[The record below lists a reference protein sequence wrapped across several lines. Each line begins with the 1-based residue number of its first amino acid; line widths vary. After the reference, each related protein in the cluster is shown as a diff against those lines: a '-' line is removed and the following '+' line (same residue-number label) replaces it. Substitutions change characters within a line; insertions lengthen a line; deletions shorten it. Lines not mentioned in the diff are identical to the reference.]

1 MGNVSGNGKEN
12 TLRKKV
18 LKKAA
23 MLATVASITGACAVG
38 GQKPKESDALI
49 GAIITA
55 IIMGITT
62 AASVG
67 QSVYET
73 ETAKNMQNQA
83 IKEQQRQER
92 AAREAEE
99 RAKKE
104 AEEQARREAEEA
116 RIKAALEDPNY
127 NVRLQE
133 KEEEEGKTIDMSSAD
148 NSAVLEQQQQEA
160 MARARRRNSIK
171 RPTAPP
177 KDVNVGGFGVEE
189 EVEEVVTED
198 IVNNEEE
205 VVEEVVTED
214 IVNNEEE
221 VVQEIVTE
229 DIVNNEE
236 EVVEEIVTEDIV
248 NNEEEIV
255 EEIVTEDI
263 VNNEEE
269 VVEDIVDDDVSYT
282 DESYEEFVES
292 DSESNIVRLSLKDV
306 DFGSDEFNG
315 VIEQITTGGDYVE
328 VDEDMLMS
336 EKDAQNHRL
345 VEEGF
350 LSAEEIILLDFGIRN
365 GTINEDVLNS
375 MYESGE
381 VSDEYYEGAMELL
394 FEIYEELS
402 N

>member
-38 GQKPKESDALI
+38 GQKPKESEALI
-49 GAIITA
+49 GAIIMA
-55 IIMGITT
+55 IVAGITT
-62 AASVG
+62 AASIG

-73 ETAKNMQNQA
+73 ESAKNMQNQA
-83 IKEQQRQER
+83 VKEQKRQEEE
-92 AAREAEE
+92 AR
-99 RAKKE
+99 K
-104 AEEQARREAEEA
+104 QAEEA
-116 RIKAALEDPNY
+116 RKQAEREVEEARIQAALEDPNY

-133 KEEEEGKTIDMSSAD
+133 QDEEEGKTIDMSSAD

-221 VVQEIVTE
+221 VV
-229 DIVNNEE
+229 
-236 EVVEEIVTEDIV
+236 
-248 NNEEEIV
+248 

-269 VVEDIVDDDVSYT
+269 VVEDIVDDDVIYT
-282 DESYEEFVES
+282 DEGYGEFVES

-306 DFGSDEFNG
+306 DFDSHEFNG

>member
-38 GQKPKESDALI
+38 GQKPKESEALI
-49 GAIITA
+49 GAIIMA
-55 IIMGITT
+55 IVAGITT
-62 AASVG
+62 AASIG

-73 ETAKNMQNQA
+73 ESAKNMQNEA

-133 KEEEEGKTIDMSSAD
+133 QDEEEGKTIDMSSAD

-221 VVQEIVTE
+221 VV
-229 DIVNNEE
+229 
-236 EVVEEIVTEDIV
+236 EEIVTEDIV

-255 EEIVTEDI
+255 EEVVTEDI

>member
-38 GQKPKESDALI
+38 GQKPKESEALI
-49 GAIITA
+49 GAIIMA
-55 IIMGITT
+55 IVAGITT
-62 AASVG
+62 AASIG

-73 ETAKNMQNQA
+73 ESAKNMQNEA

-133 KEEEEGKTIDMSSAD
+133 QDEEEGKTIDMSSAD

-177 KDVNVGGFGVEE
+177 KYVNVGGFGVEE

-205 VVEEVVTED
+205 VVEEV
-214 IVNNEEE
+214 
-221 VVQEIVTE
+221 VTE

-269 VVEDIVDDDVSYT
+269 VVEDIVDDDVIYT
-282 DESYEEFVES
+282 DEGYGEFVES

-306 DFGSDEFNG
+306 DFDSDEFNG

>member
-38 GQKPKESDALI
+38 GQKPKESEALI
-49 GAIITA
+49 GAIIMA
-55 IIMGITT
+55 IVMAATT

-73 ETAKNMQNQA
+73 ESAKNMQNQA

-133 KEEEEGKTIDMSSAD
+133 QDEEEGKTIDMSSAD

-160 MARARRRNSIK
+160 MARARRRSNIK
-171 RPTAPP
+171 RPTVPP

-189 EVEEVVTED
+189 EV
-198 IVNNEEE
+198 
-205 VVEEVVTED
+205 VEEV
-214 IVNNEEE
+214 
-221 VVQEIVTE
+221 VTE

-248 NNEEEIV
+248 NNEEE
-255 EEIVTEDI
+255 
-263 VNNEEE
+263 
-269 VVEDIVDDDVSYT
+269 VVEDIVDDDVIYT
-282 DESYEEFVES
+282 DEGYGEFVES

-306 DFGSDEFNG
+306 DFDSDEFNG

>member
-38 GQKPKESDALI
+38 GQKPKESEALI
-49 GAIITA
+49 GAIIMA
-55 IIMGITT
+55 IVAGVTT
-62 AASVG
+62 AASIG

-73 ETAKNMQNQA
+73 ESAKNMQNQA
-83 IKEQQRQER
+83 VKEQKRQEEE
-92 AAREAEE
+92 ARKQAEE
-99 RAKKE
+99 ARKQ
-104 AEEQARREAEEA
+104 AEREAEEA
-116 RIKAALEDPNY
+116 RIQAALEDPNY

-133 KEEEEGKTIDMSSAD
+133 QDEEEGKTIDMSSAD

-221 VVQEIVTE
+221 VV
-229 DIVNNEE
+229 
-236 EVVEEIVTEDIV
+236 EEIVTEDIV

-255 EEIVTEDI
+255 EEVVTEDI

>member
-38 GQKPKESDALI
+38 GQKPKESEALI
-49 GAIITA
+49 GAIIMA
-55 IIMGITT
+55 IVAGVTT
-62 AASVG
+62 AASIG

-73 ETAKNMQNQA
+73 ESAKNMQNQA
-83 IKEQQRQER
+83 VKEQKRQEEE
-92 AAREAEE
+92 ARKQAEE
-99 RAKKE
+99 ARKQ
-104 AEEQARREAEEA
+104 AEREAEEA
-116 RIKAALEDPNY
+116 RIQAALEDPNY

-133 KEEEEGKTIDMSSAD
+133 QDEEEGKTIDMSSAD

-189 EVEEVVTED
+189 EVEEV
-198 IVNNEEE
+198 
-205 VVEEVVTED
+205 
-214 IVNNEEE
+214 
-221 VVQEIVTE
+221 
-229 DIVNNEE
+229 
-236 EVVEEIVTEDIV
+236 
-248 NNEEEIV
+248 
-255 EEIVTEDI
+255 VTEDI

>member
-38 GQKPKESDALI
+38 GQKPKESEALI
-49 GAIITA
+49 GAIIMA
-55 IIMGITT
+55 IVAGITT
-62 AASVG
+62 AASIG

-73 ETAKNMQNQA
+73 ESAKNMQNEA

-133 KEEEEGKTIDMSSAD
+133 QDEEEGKTIDMSSAD

-189 EVEEVVTED
+189 EVAEEV
-198 IVNNEEE
+198 
-205 VVEEVVTED
+205 
-214 IVNNEEE
+214 
-221 VVQEIVTE
+221 VTE

-255 EEIVTEDI
+255 EEVVTEDI

>member
-1 MGNVSGNGKEN
+1 MGNVNVSGNGKGKEN
-12 TLRKKV
+12 SLRKKV

-49 GAIITA
+49 GAIIMA
-55 IIMGITT
+55 IAMGVSA

-73 ETAKNMQNQA
+73 ESAKNMQNQA
-83 IKEQQRQER
+83 IKEQQRQEEEARKR
-92 AAREAEE
+92 AEREAE
-99 RAKKE
+99 
-104 AEEQARREAEEA
+104 QAR
-116 RIKAALEDPNY
+116 IQAALENPYY
-127 NVRLQE
+127 NVRLQQQE
-133 KEEEEGKTIDMSSAD
+133 KEEGKTIDMSSANNAD
-148 NSAVLEQQQQEA
+148 VLEQQQQEA
-160 MARARRRNSIK
+160 MARARRRNGIK

-189 EVEEVVTED
+189 EV
-198 IVNNEEE
+198 
-205 VVEEVVTED
+205 VEEVVTE
-214 IVNNEEE
+214 N
-221 VVQEIVTE
+221 
-229 DIVNNEE
+229 IVNNEE

-248 NNEEEIV
+248 NNEEEVI
-255 EEIVTEDI
+255 TEDI
-263 VNNEEE
+263 VNNEEGVVE
-269 VVEDIVDDDVSYT
+269 EVVNEDIVNNEEGVVEDIVDDGVIYT
-282 DESYEEFVES
+282 EESYEEVVEN
-292 DSESNIVRLSLKDV
+292 DSGSNIVRLSLKDF
-306 DFGSDEFNG
+306 DFGSEEFNG
-315 VIEQITTGGDYVE
+315 VIEQITAGGDYVE

-336 EKDAQNHRL
+336 DEDAQNHRL

-365 GTINEDVLNS
+365 GTINENVLNS

>member
-1 MGNVSGNGKEN
+1 MGNVNVSGNGKEN
-12 TLRKKV
+12 ALRKKV

-38 GQKPKESDALI
+38 GQKPKESEALI
-49 GAIITA
+49 GAIIMA
-55 IIMGITT
+55 IVAGVTT
-62 AASVG
+62 AASIG

-73 ETAKNMQNQA
+73 ESAKNMQNQA
-83 IKEQQRQER
+83 VKEQKRQEEE
-92 AAREAEE
+92 ARKQAEE
-99 RAKKE
+99 ARKQ
-104 AEEQARREAEEA
+104 AEREAEEA
-116 RIKAALEDPNY
+116 RIQAALEDPNY

-133 KEEEEGKTIDMSSAD
+133 QDEEEGKTIDMSSAD

-189 EVEEVVTED
+189 EVEEV
-198 IVNNEEE
+198 
-205 VVEEVVTED
+205 
-214 IVNNEEE
+214 
-221 VVQEIVTE
+221 
-229 DIVNNEE
+229 
-236 EVVEEIVTEDIV
+236 
-248 NNEEEIV
+248 
-255 EEIVTEDI
+255 VTEDI

>member
-38 GQKPKESDALI
+38 GQKPKESEALI
-49 GAIITA
+49 GAIIMA
-55 IIMGITT
+55 IVAGVTT
-62 AASVG
+62 AASIG

-73 ETAKNMQNQA
+73 ESAKNMQNQA
-83 IKEQQRQER
+83 VKEQKRQEEE
-92 AAREAEE
+92 ARKQAEE
-99 RAKKE
+99 ARKQ
-104 AEEQARREAEEA
+104 AEREAEEA
-116 RIKAALEDPNY
+116 RIQAALEDPNY

-133 KEEEEGKTIDMSSAD
+133 QDEEEGKTIDMSSAD

-205 VVEEVVTED
+205 VVEE
-214 IVNNEEE
+214 
-221 VVQEIVTE
+221 
-229 DIVNNEE
+229 
-236 EVVEEIVTEDIV
+236 IVTEDIV

-255 EEIVTEDI
+255 EEVVTEDI

>member
-49 GAIITA
+49 GAIIMAIMMGVTA
-55 IIMGITT
+55 

-73 ETAKNMQNQA
+73 ESAKNMQNQA

-205 VVEEVVTED
+205 VVEE
-214 IVNNEEE
+214 
-221 VVQEIVTE
+221 
-229 DIVNNEE
+229 
-236 EVVEEIVTEDIV
+236 IVTEDIV

-269 VVEDIVDDDVSYT
+269 VVEDIVDDDVIYT
-282 DESYEEFVES
+282 DEGYGEFVES

-306 DFGSDEFNG
+306 DFDSHEFNG

>member
-1 MGNVSGNGKEN
+1 MGNVNVSGNGKEN
-12 TLRKKV
+12 ALRKKV

-38 GQKPKESDALI
+38 GQKPKESEALI
-49 GAIITA
+49 GAIIMA
-55 IIMGITT
+55 IVAGVTT
-62 AASVG
+62 AASIG

-73 ETAKNMQNQA
+73 ESAKNMQNQA
-83 IKEQQRQER
+83 VKEQKRQEEE
-92 AAREAEE
+92 ARKQAEE
-99 RAKKE
+99 ARKQ
-104 AEEQARREAEEA
+104 AEREAEEA
-116 RIKAALEDPNY
+116 RIQAALEDPNY

-133 KEEEEGKTIDMSSAD
+133 QDEEEGKTIDMSSAD

-221 VVQEIVTE
+221 VV
-229 DIVNNEE
+229 
-236 EVVEEIVTEDIV
+236 EEIVTEDIV

-269 VVEDIVDDDVSYT
+269 VVEDIVDDDVIYT
-282 DESYEEFVES
+282 DEGYGEFVES

>member
-38 GQKPKESDALI
+38 GQKPKESEALI
-49 GAIITA
+49 GAIIMA
-55 IIMGITT
+55 IVAGITT
-62 AASVG
+62 AASIG

-73 ETAKNMQNQA
+73 ESAKNMQNQA
-83 IKEQQRQER
+83 VKEQKRQEEE
-92 AAREAEE
+92 ARKQAEE
-99 RAKKE
+99 ARKQ
-104 AEEQARREAEEA
+104 AEREAEEA
-116 RIKAALEDPNY
+116 RIQAALEDPNY

-133 KEEEEGKTIDMSSAD
+133 QDEEEGKTIDMSSAD

-189 EVEEVVTED
+189 ALEEVVTED

-205 VVEEVVTED
+205 VVEEV
-214 IVNNEEE
+214 
-221 VVQEIVTE
+221 
-229 DIVNNEE
+229 
-236 EVVEEIVTEDIV
+236 
-248 NNEEEIV
+248 
-255 EEIVTEDI
+255 VTEDI

>member
-1 MGNVSGNGKEN
+1 MGNVNVSGNGKGKEN
-12 TLRKKV
+12 SLRKKV

-49 GAIITA
+49 GAIIMA
-55 IIMGITT
+55 IAMGVSA

-73 ETAKNMQNQA
+73 ESAKNMQNQA
-83 IKEQQRQER
+83 IKEQQRQEEEARKR
-92 AAREAEE
+92 AEREAE
-99 RAKKE
+99 
-104 AEEQARREAEEA
+104 QAR
-116 RIKAALEDPNY
+116 IQAALEDPEY
-127 NVRLQE
+127 NVRLQQQE
-133 KEEEEGKTIDMSSAD
+133 KEEGKTIDMSSANNAD
-148 NSAVLEQQQQEA
+148 VLEQQQQEA
-160 MARARRRNSIK
+160 MARARRRNGIK

-189 EVEEVVTED
+189 EVVEEVVTEN

-205 VVEEVVTED
+205 VVED
-214 IVNNEEE
+214 
-221 VVQEIVTE
+221 IVTE

-236 EVVEEIVTEDIV
+236 EVITEDIV
-248 NNEEEIV
+248 NNEEGVV
-255 EEIVTEDI
+255 EEVVNEDI
-263 VNNEEE
+263 VNNEEG
-269 VVEDIVDDDVSYT
+269 VVEDIVDDGVIYT
-282 DESYEEFVES
+282 EESYEEVVEN
-292 DSESNIVRLSLKDV
+292 DSGSNIVRLSLKDF
-306 DFGSDEFNG
+306 DFGSEEFNG
-315 VIEQITTGGDYVE
+315 VIEQITAGGDYVE

-336 EKDAQNHRL
+336 DEDAQNHRL

-365 GTINEDVLNS
+365 GTINENVLNS

>member
-38 GQKPKESDALI
+38 GQKPKESEALI
-49 GAIITA
+49 GAIIMA
-55 IIMGITT
+55 IVAGITT
-62 AASVG
+62 AASIG
-67 QSVYET
+67 QSVYEN
-73 ETAKNMQNQA
+73 ESAKNMQNQA
-83 IKEQQRQER
+83 VKEQKRQEEE
-92 AAREAEE
+92 ARKQAE
-99 RAKKE
+99 
-104 AEEQARREAEEA
+104 REAEEA
-116 RIKAALEDPNY
+116 RIQAALEDPNY

-133 KEEEEGKTIDMSSAD
+133 QDEEEGKTIDMSSAD

-221 VVQEIVTE
+221 
-229 DIVNNEE
+229 
-236 EVVEEIVTEDIV
+236 
-248 NNEEEIV
+248 IV
-255 EEIVTEDI
+255 EEVVTEDI

-282 DESYEEFVES
+282 DESDEEFVES

>member
-38 GQKPKESDALI
+38 GQKPKESEALI
-49 GAIITA
+49 GAIIMA
-55 IIMGITT
+55 IVAGITT
-62 AASVG
+62 AASIG

-73 ETAKNMQNQA
+73 ESAKNMQNQA
-83 IKEQQRQER
+83 VKEQKRQEEE
-92 AAREAEE
+92 ARKQAEE
-99 RAKKE
+99 ARKQ
-104 AEEQARREAEEA
+104 AEREAEEA
-116 RIKAALEDPNY
+116 RIQAALEDPNY

-133 KEEEEGKTIDMSSAD
+133 QDEEEGKTIDMSSAD

-189 EVEEVVTED
+189 EVEEV
-198 IVNNEEE
+198 
-205 VVEEVVTED
+205 
-214 IVNNEEE
+214 
-221 VVQEIVTE
+221 
-229 DIVNNEE
+229 
-236 EVVEEIVTEDIV
+236 
-248 NNEEEIV
+248 
-255 EEIVTEDI
+255 VTEDI

>member
-38 GQKPKESDALI
+38 GQKPKESEALI
-49 GAIITA
+49 GAIIMA
-55 IIMGITT
+55 IVAGITT
-62 AASVG
+62 AASIG

-73 ETAKNMQNQA
+73 ESAKNMQNQA
-83 IKEQQRQER
+83 VKEQKRQEEE
-92 AAREAEE
+92 ARKQAEE
-99 RAKKE
+99 ARKQ
-104 AEEQARREAEEA
+104 AEREAEEA
-116 RIKAALEDPNY
+116 RIQAALEDPNY

-133 KEEEEGKTIDMSSAD
+133 QDEEEGKTIDMSSAD

-205 VVEEVVTED
+205 VVE
-214 IVNNEEE
+214 
-221 VVQEIVTE
+221 
-229 DIVNNEE
+229 
-236 EVVEEIVTEDIV
+236 
-248 NNEEEIV
+248 
-255 EEIVTEDI
+255 
-263 VNNEEE
+263 
-269 VVEDIVDDDVSYT
+269 DIVDDDVSYT

-306 DFGSDEFNG
+306 DFDSHEFNG

>member
-1 MGNVSGNGKEN
+1 MGNVNASGNGKGKEN
-12 TLRKKV
+12 SLRKKV

-49 GAIITA
+49 GAIIMA
-55 IIMGITT
+55 IAMGVSA

-73 ETAKNMQNQA
+73 ESAKNMQNQA
-83 IKEQQRQER
+83 IKEQQRQEEEARKR
-92 AAREAEE
+92 AEREAE
-99 RAKKE
+99 
-104 AEEQARREAEEA
+104 QAR
-116 RIKAALEDPNY
+116 IQAALENPYY
-127 NVRLQE
+127 NVRLQQQE
-133 KEEEEGKTIDMSSAD
+133 KEEGKTIDMSSANNAD
-148 NSAVLEQQQQEA
+148 VLEQQQQEA
-160 MARARRRNSIK
+160 MARARRRNGIK

-189 EVEEVVTED
+189 EV
-198 IVNNEEE
+198 
-205 VVEEVVTED
+205 VEEVVTE
-214 IVNNEEE
+214 N
-221 VVQEIVTE
+221 
-229 DIVNNEE
+229 IVNNEE

-248 NNEEEIV
+248 NNEEEVI
-255 EEIVTEDI
+255 TEDI
-263 VNNEEE
+263 VNNEEGVVE
-269 VVEDIVDDDVSYT
+269 EVVNEDIVNNEEGVVEDIVDDGVIYT
-282 DESYEEFVES
+282 EESYEEVVEN
-292 DSESNIVRLSLKDV
+292 DSGSNIVRLSLKDF
-306 DFGSDEFNG
+306 DFGSEEFNG
-315 VIEQITTGGDYVE
+315 VIEQITAGGDYVE

-336 EKDAQNHRL
+336 DEDAQNHRL

-365 GTINEDVLNS
+365 GTINENVLNS

>member
-38 GQKPKESDALI
+38 GQKPKESEALI
-49 GAIITA
+49 GAIIMA
-55 IIMGITT
+55 IVAGVTT
-62 AASVG
+62 AASIG

-73 ETAKNMQNQA
+73 ESAKNMQNQA
-83 IKEQQRQER
+83 VKEQKRQEEE
-92 AAREAEE
+92 ARKQAEE
-99 RAKKE
+99 ARKQ
-104 AEEQARREAEEA
+104 AEREAEEA
-116 RIKAALEDPNY
+116 RIQAALEDPNY

-133 KEEEEGKTIDMSSAD
+133 QDEEEGKTIDMSSAD

-221 VVQEIVTE
+221 VV
-229 DIVNNEE
+229 
-236 EVVEEIVTEDIV
+236 EEIVTEDIV

-269 VVEDIVDDDVSYT
+269 VVEDIVDDDVIYT
-282 DESYEEFVES
+282 DEGYGEFVES

-306 DFGSDEFNG
+306 DFDSHEFNG

>member
-38 GQKPKESDALI
+38 GQKPKESEALI
-49 GAIITA
+49 GAIIMA
-55 IIMGITT
+55 IVAGITT
-62 AASVG
+62 AASIG

-73 ETAKNMQNQA
+73 ESAKNMQNQA
-83 IKEQQRQER
+83 VKEQKRQEEE
-92 AAREAEE
+92 ARKQAEE
-99 RAKKE
+99 ARKQ
-104 AEEQARREAEEA
+104 AEREAEEA
-116 RIKAALEDPNY
+116 RIQAALEDPNY

-133 KEEEEGKTIDMSSAD
+133 QDEEEGKTIDMSSAD

-205 VVEEVVTED
+205 VVEEV
-214 IVNNEEE
+214 
-221 VVQEIVTE
+221 VTE

>member
-1 MGNVSGNGKEN
+1 MGNVNVSGNGKEN
-12 TLRKKV
+12 SLRKKV

-49 GAIITA
+49 GAIIMAIMMGVTA
-55 IIMGITT
+55 

-73 ETAKNMQNQA
+73 ESAKNMQNQA
-83 IKEQQRQER
+83 IEEQR

-99 RAKKE
+99 RARKE
-104 AEEQARREAEEA
+104 AEEQA
-116 RIKAALEDPNY
+116 RIKAALEDPAY

-133 KEEEEGKTIDMSSAD
+133 KDEEEGKTIDMSSA
-148 NSAVLEQQQQEA
+148 NNAGILEQQQQDA
-160 MARARRRNSIK
+160 MARARKRNNIK
-171 RPTAPP
+171 RPIAPP
-177 KDVNVGGFGVEE
+177 TGVNVGGFGVEE
-189 EVEEVVTED
+189 EVV
-198 IVNNEEE
+198 
-205 VVEEVVTED
+205 
-214 IVNNEEE
+214 
-221 VVQEIVTE
+221 
-229 DIVNNEE
+229 
-236 EVVEEIVTEDIV
+236 
-248 NNEEEIV
+248 
-255 EEIVTEDI
+255 EDI

-269 VVEDIVDDDVSYT
+269 VVEDIVNNEEEAVEDVATEDIVNDEEETVEDIVDDDVSYT
-282 DESYEEFVES
+282 DEGYGESVES
-292 DSESNIVRLSLKDV
+292 DSESNIVRLNLKDF
-306 DFGSDEFNG
+306 DFDNEEFNG

-336 EKDAQNHRL
+336 DEDAQNHRL

-350 LSAEEIILLDFGIRN
+350 LSVEEIILLDFGIRN

>member
-49 GAIITA
+49 GAIIMAIMMGVTA
-55 IIMGITT
+55 

-73 ETAKNMQNQA
+73 ESAKNMQNQA

-133 KEEEEGKTIDMSSAD
+133 QDEEEGKTIDMSSAD

-221 VVQEIVTE
+221 VV
-229 DIVNNEE
+229 
-236 EVVEEIVTEDIV
+236 EEIVTEDIV

-269 VVEDIVDDDVSYT
+269 VVEDIVDDDVIYT
-282 DESYEEFVES
+282 DEGYGEFVES

-306 DFGSDEFNG
+306 DFDSDEFNG

>member
-38 GQKPKESDALI
+38 GQKPKESEALI
-49 GAIITA
+49 GAIIMA
-55 IIMGITT
+55 IVAGVTT
-62 AASVG
+62 AASIG

-73 ETAKNMQNQA
+73 ESAKNMQNQA
-83 IKEQQRQER
+83 VKEQKRQEEE
-92 AAREAEE
+92 ARKQAEE
-99 RAKKE
+99 ARKQ
-104 AEEQARREAEEA
+104 AEREAEEA
-116 RIKAALEDPNY
+116 RIQAALEDPNY

-133 KEEEEGKTIDMSSAD
+133 QDEEEGKTIDMSSAD

-221 VVQEIVTE
+221 VVEEIVTE

-255 EEIVTEDI
+255 EEVVTEDI

>member
-38 GQKPKESDALI
+38 GQKPKESEALI
-49 GAIITA
+49 GAIIMA
-55 IIMGITT
+55 IVAGITT
-62 AASVG
+62 AASIG

-73 ETAKNMQNQA
+73 ESAKNMQNQA
-83 IKEQQRQER
+83 VKEQKRQEEE
-92 AAREAEE
+92 ARKQAEE
-99 RAKKE
+99 ARKQ
-104 AEEQARREAEEA
+104 AEREAEEA
-116 RIKAALEDPNY
+116 RIQAALEDPNY

-133 KEEEEGKTIDMSSAD
+133 QDEEEGKTIDMSSAD

-221 VVQEIVTE
+221 VV
-229 DIVNNEE
+229 
-236 EVVEEIVTEDIV
+236 EEIVTEDIV

-255 EEIVTEDI
+255 EEVVTEDI

>member
-12 TLRKKV
+12 ALRKKV

-38 GQKPKESDALI
+38 GQKPKESEALI
-49 GAIITA
+49 GAIIMA
-55 IIMGITT
+55 IVAGVTT
-62 AASVG
+62 AASIG

-73 ETAKNMQNQA
+73 ESAKNMQNQA
-83 IKEQQRQER
+83 VKEQKRQEEE
-92 AAREAEE
+92 ARKQAEE
-99 RAKKE
+99 ARKQ
-104 AEEQARREAEEA
+104 AEREAEEA
-116 RIKAALEDPNY
+116 RIQAALEDPNY

-133 KEEEEGKTIDMSSAD
+133 QDEEEGKTIDMSSAD

-255 EEIVTEDI
+255 EEVVTEDI

-375 MYESGE
+375 MYESG
-381 VSDEYYEGAMELL
+381 
-394 FEIYEELS
+394 
-402 N
+402 

>member
-38 GQKPKESDALI
+38 GQKPKESEALI

-160 MARARRRNSIK
+160 MARARRRSNIK
-171 RPTAPP
+171 RPTVPP
-177 KDVNVGGFGVEE
+177 KDVNVGGFGV
-189 EVEEVVTED
+189 
-198 IVNNEEE
+198 EEE

-269 VVEDIVDDDVSYT
+269 VVEDIVDDDVIYT
-282 DESYEEFVES
+282 DEGYGEFVES

-306 DFGSDEFNG
+306 DFDSHEFNG

>member
-38 GQKPKESDALI
+38 GQKPKESEALI
-49 GAIITA
+49 GAIIMA
-55 IIMGITT
+55 IVAGVTT
-62 AASVG
+62 AASIG

-73 ETAKNMQNQA
+73 ESAKNMQNQA
-83 IKEQQRQER
+83 VKEQKRQEEE
-92 AAREAEE
+92 ARKQAEE
-99 RAKKE
+99 ARKQ
-104 AEEQARREAEEA
+104 AEREAEEA
-116 RIKAALEDPNY
+116 RIQAALEDPNY

-133 KEEEEGKTIDMSSAD
+133 QDEEEGKTIDMSSAD

-189 EVEEVVTED
+189 EVEEV
-198 IVNNEEE
+198 
-205 VVEEVVTED
+205 
-214 IVNNEEE
+214 
-221 VVQEIVTE
+221 VTE

>member
-38 GQKPKESDALI
+38 GQKPKESEALI
-49 GAIITA
+49 GAIIMA
-55 IIMGITT
+55 IVAGVTT
-62 AASVG
+62 AASIG

-73 ETAKNMQNQA
+73 ESAKNMQNQA
-83 IKEQQRQER
+83 VKEQKRQEEE
-92 AAREAEE
+92 ARKQAE
-99 RAKKE
+99 
-104 AEEQARREAEEA
+104 REAEEA
-116 RIKAALEDPNY
+116 RIQAALEDPNY

-133 KEEEEGKTIDMSSAD
+133 QDEEEGKTIDMSSAD

-205 VVEEVVTED
+205 VVEEV
-214 IVNNEEE
+214 
-221 VVQEIVTE
+221 
-229 DIVNNEE
+229 
-236 EVVEEIVTEDIV
+236 
-248 NNEEEIV
+248 
-255 EEIVTEDI
+255 VTEDI

>member
-38 GQKPKESDALI
+38 GQKPKESEALI
-49 GAIITA
+49 GAIIMAIMMGVTA
-55 IIMGITT
+55 

-73 ETAKNMQNQA
+73 ESAKNMQNQA

-133 KEEEEGKTIDMSSAD
+133 QDEEEGKTIDMSSAD

-160 MARARRRNSIK
+160 MASARRRSNIK
-171 RPTAPP
+171 RPTVPP

-189 EVEEVVTED
+189 EVAEEVVTED

-221 VVQEIVTE
+221 VV
-229 DIVNNEE
+229 
-236 EVVEEIVTEDIV
+236 EEIVTEDIV

-255 EEIVTEDI
+255 EEVVTEDI

-269 VVEDIVDDDVSYT
+269 VVEDIVDDDVIYT
-282 DESYEEFVES
+282 DEGYGEFVES

-306 DFGSDEFNG
+306 DFDSDEFNG

>member
-38 GQKPKESDALI
+38 GQKPKESEALI
-49 GAIITA
+49 GAIIMA
-55 IIMGITT
+55 IVAGITT
-62 AASVG
+62 AASIG

-73 ETAKNMQNQA
+73 ESAKNMQNEA

-221 VVQEIVTE
+221 VV
-229 DIVNNEE
+229 
-236 EVVEEIVTEDIV
+236 EEIVTEDIV

-269 VVEDIVDDDVSYT
+269 VVEDIVDDDVIYT
-282 DESYEEFVES
+282 DEGYGEFVES

-306 DFGSDEFNG
+306 DFDSDEFNG

-365 GTINEDVLNS
+365 GTINENVLNS

>member
-38 GQKPKESDALI
+38 GQKPKESEALI
-49 GAIITA
+49 GAIIMA
-55 IIMGITT
+55 IVAGITT
-62 AASVG
+62 AASIG

-73 ETAKNMQNQA
+73 ESAKNMQNEA

-133 KEEEEGKTIDMSSAD
+133 QDEEEGKTIDMSSAD

-160 MARARRRNSIK
+160 MARARRRSNIK
-171 RPTAPP
+171 RPTVPP
-177 KDVNVGGFGVEE
+177 KDLNVGGFGVEE
-189 EVEEVVTED
+189 EVAEEVVTED

-205 VVEEVVTED
+205 VVEEV
-214 IVNNEEE
+214 
-221 VVQEIVTE
+221 VTE

-269 VVEDIVDDDVSYT
+269 VVEDIVDDDVIYT
-282 DESYEEFVES
+282 DEGYGEFVES

-306 DFGSDEFNG
+306 DFDSDEFNG

>member
-1 MGNVSGNGKEN
+1 MGNVNVSGNGKEN
-12 TLRKKV
+12 ALRKKV

-38 GQKPKESDALI
+38 GQKPKESEALI
-49 GAIITA
+49 GAIIMA
-55 IIMGITT
+55 IVAGVTT
-62 AASVG
+62 AASIG

-73 ETAKNMQNQA
+73 ESAKNMQNQA
-83 IKEQQRQER
+83 VKEQKRQEEE
-92 AAREAEE
+92 ARKQAEE
-99 RAKKE
+99 ARKQ
-104 AEEQARREAEEA
+104 AEREAEEA
-116 RIKAALEDPNY
+116 RIQAALEDPNY

-133 KEEEEGKTIDMSSAD
+133 QDEEEGKTIDMSSAD

-189 EVEEVVTED
+189 EVAEEV
-198 IVNNEEE
+198 
-205 VVEEVVTED
+205 
-214 IVNNEEE
+214 
-221 VVQEIVTE
+221 VTE

-269 VVEDIVDDDVSYT
+269 VVEDIVDDDVIYT
-282 DESYEEFVES
+282 DEGYGEFVES

-306 DFGSDEFNG
+306 DFDSDEFNG

>member
-38 GQKPKESDALI
+38 GQKPKESEALI

-73 ETAKNMQNQA
+73 ETAKNMQNKA

-160 MARARRRNSIK
+160 MARARRRSNIK
-171 RPTAPP
+171 RPTVPP

-189 EVEEVVTED
+189 EV
-198 IVNNEEE
+198 
-205 VVEEVVTED
+205 VEEV
-214 IVNNEEE
+214 
-221 VVQEIVTE
+221 
-229 DIVNNEE
+229 
-236 EVVEEIVTEDIV
+236 VTEDIV

-269 VVEDIVDDDVSYT
+269 VVEDIVDDDVIYT
-282 DESYEEFVES
+282 DEGYGEFVES

-306 DFGSDEFNG
+306 DFDSHEFNG

>member
-38 GQKPKESDALI
+38 GQKPKESEALI
-49 GAIITA
+49 GAIIMA
-55 IIMGITT
+55 IVAGVTT
-62 AASVG
+62 AASIG

-73 ETAKNMQNQA
+73 ESAKNMQNQA
-83 IKEQQRQER
+83 VKEQKRQEEE
-92 AAREAEE
+92 ARKQAEE
-99 RAKKE
+99 ARKQ
-104 AEEQARREAEEA
+104 AEREAEEA
-116 RIKAALEDPNY
+116 RIQAALEDPNY

-133 KEEEEGKTIDMSSAD
+133 QDEEEGKTIDMSSAD

-221 VVQEIVTE
+221 VVEEIVTE

-236 EVVEEIVTEDIV
+236 EVVGEIVTEDIV

>member
-38 GQKPKESDALI
+38 GQKPKESEALI
-49 GAIITA
+49 GAIIMA
-55 IIMGITT
+55 IVAGITT
-62 AASVG
+62 AASIG

-73 ETAKNMQNQA
+73 ESAKNMQNEA

-133 KEEEEGKTIDMSSAD
+133 QDEEEGKTIDMSSAD

-160 MARARRRNSIK
+160 MARARRRSNIK
-171 RPTAPP
+171 RPTVPP

-221 VVQEIVTE
+221 VV
-229 DIVNNEE
+229 
-236 EVVEEIVTEDIV
+236 EEIVTEDIV

-255 EEIVTEDI
+255 EEVVTEDI

-269 VVEDIVDDDVSYT
+269 VVEDIVDDDVIYT
-282 DESYEEFVES
+282 DEGYGEFVES

>member
-38 GQKPKESDALI
+38 GQKPKESEALI
-49 GAIITA
+49 GAIIMA
-55 IIMGITT
+55 IVAGITT
-62 AASVG
+62 AASIG

-73 ETAKNMQNQA
+73 ESAKNMQNQA
-83 IKEQQRQER
+83 VKEQKRQEEE
-92 AAREAEE
+92 ARKQAE
-99 RAKKE
+99 
-104 AEEQARREAEEA
+104 REAEEA
-116 RIKAALEDPNY
+116 RIQAALEDPNY

-133 KEEEEGKTIDMSSAD
+133 QDEEEGKTIDMSSAD

-221 VVQEIVTE
+221 VV
-229 DIVNNEE
+229 
-236 EVVEEIVTEDIV
+236 EEIVTEDIV

-255 EEIVTEDI
+255 EEVVTEDI

>member
-38 GQKPKESDALI
+38 GQKPKESEALI
-49 GAIITA
+49 GAIIMA
-55 IIMGITT
+55 IVAGITT
-62 AASVG
+62 AASIG

-73 ETAKNMQNQA
+73 ESAKNMQNQA
-83 IKEQQRQER
+83 VKEQKRQEEE
-92 AAREAEE
+92 ARKQAE
-99 RAKKE
+99 
-104 AEEQARREAEEA
+104 REAEEA
-116 RIKAALEDPNY
+116 RIQAALEDPNY

-133 KEEEEGKTIDMSSAD
+133 QDEEEGKTIDMSSAD

-189 EVEEVVTED
+189 EVEEV
-198 IVNNEEE
+198 
-205 VVEEVVTED
+205 
-214 IVNNEEE
+214 
-221 VVQEIVTE
+221 
-229 DIVNNEE
+229 
-236 EVVEEIVTEDIV
+236 
-248 NNEEEIV
+248 
-255 EEIVTEDI
+255 VTEDI

>member
-1 MGNVSGNGKEN
+1 MVFLCYYVFLHEPS
-12 TLRKKV
+12 LLV
-18 LKKAA
+18 
-23 MLATVASITGACAVG
+23 VA
-38 GQKPKESDALI
+38 
-49 GAIITA
+49 
-55 IIMGITT
+55 
-62 AASVG
+62 
-67 QSVYET
+67 
-73 ETAKNMQNQA
+73 
-83 IKEQQRQER
+83 
-92 AAREAEE
+92 
-99 RAKKE
+99 
-104 AEEQARREAEEA
+104 
-116 RIKAALEDPNY
+116 
-127 NVRLQE
+127 
-133 KEEEEGKTIDMSSAD
+133 
-148 NSAVLEQQQQEA
+148 
-160 MARARRRNSIK
+160 
-171 RPTAPP
+171 
-177 KDVNVGGFGVEE
+177 
-189 EVEEVVTED
+189 ED

-205 VVEEVVTED
+205 VVEEV
-214 IVNNEEE
+214 
-221 VVQEIVTE
+221 VTE

-255 EEIVTEDI
+255 EEVVTEDI